1 MMLLR
6 LLLLV
11 AATATT
17 FTYAEYTEQALK
29 DQIAN
34 LPGSEDLDID
44 FNQFS
49 GYLKVGGTKNMVSYS
64 FLFSKLNPYIH
75 ILDEYCT
82 LSINFIRMI
91 KHEFSFFS

>member
-1 MMLLR
+1 MILR

-11 AATATT
+11 AATAIT
-17 FTYAEYTEQALK
+17 FTYADYTEQALK

-49 GYLKVGGTKNMVSYS
+49 GYLKVDGTKNMVSS
-64 FLFSKLNPYIH
+64 
-75 ILDEYCT
+75 
-82 LSINFIRMI
+82 
-91 KHEFSFFS
+91 SFFVFSDSNPHICICWFNIVSCL